1 VTGYT
6 HITKAHYYLSGGLS
20 NPRLLRITK
29 PGTGVFIYWQRNN

>member
-6 HITKAHYYLSGGLS
+6 RVTKAVFYLSGGLS
-20 NPRLLRITK
+20 NPRLLRTTK